1 MTAYSETDEKFINKL
16 TFKDLNI
23 SKSDIITIFISEGI
37 LPKNFLSLTEAPTSL
52 PRLKNEAKA

>member
-37 LPKNFLSLTEAPTSL
+37 LPKNFLSLTEAPKSL